1 MKPAQAAAPEE
12 IVLRRIPAEIVVLA
26 ACLALA
32 LAAWL
37 LFDPMTGLLFFAGGV
52 LSAVGFAWLRQSLT
66 RFLSREKRGALRA
79 GIALY
84 IVRLMLICAV
94 FFLIIVLYPKKI
106 LAFAAGFSTI
116 VPVSLLEGL
125 RGLLLM
131 RKWKD

>member
-1 MKPAQAAAPEE
+1 MKPERTASPEE
-12 IVLRRIPAEIVVLA
+12 IILRRIPAEIVVLA

-32 LAAWL
+32 AGL
-37 LFDPMTGLLFFAGGV
+37 LFDVMTGLLFFAGGV
-52 LSAVGFAWLRQSLT
+52 LSAVGFAWLRQSLA
-66 RFLSREKRGALRA
+66 RFLAREKKGALRA

-106 LAFAAGFSTI
+106 LAVAAGFSTI

-131 RKWKD
+131 RQWKD

>member
-26 ACLALA
+26 ACLA

-66 RFLSREKRGALRA
+66 
-79 GIALY
+79 
-84 IVRLMLICAV
+84 
-94 FFLIIVLYPKKI
+94 
-106 LAFAAGFSTI
+106 
-116 VPVSLLEGL
+116 
-125 RGLLLM
+125 
-131 RKWKD
+131 

>member
-1 MKPAQAAAPEE
+1 MKPEQAASPEE
-12 IVLRRIPAEIVVLA
+12 IILRRIPAEIVVLA
-26 ACLALA
+26 ACLALS
-32 LAAWL
+32 AWL
-37 LFDPMTGLLFFAGGV
+37 LFDAMTGLLFFAGGV

-66 RFLSREKRGALRA
+66 RFLSREKKGALRA

>member
-26 ACLALA
+26 ACLA